1 MPSSAPVK
9 LISWNVNGIRAC
21 VKKGFLDFIAQEQPD
36 IFCLQETKAR
46 REQVDLGLD
55 LEYRDFWNSAEKPGY
70 SGTAIYSKQE
80 PKEVFY
86 GLGLPEHDKEG
97 RVITAEY
104 DDYFLVTVYTPNS
117 KEELKR
123 LEYREKEWDPAF
135 LNHCVE
141 LEKRKPVVFC
151 GDLNVAHKEIDI
163 ARPKQNERTAG
174 FTIEERQG
182 FDRIVEAGFIDTFRE
197 FNQEPEQYT
206 WWSYRA
212 RAREKN
218 IGWRIDYFLIS
229 PELRPRLKNAWIM
242 PEVHGSDHCPVGI
255 ELS

>member
-1 MPSSAPVK
+1 VK

-21 VKKGFLDFIAQEQPD
+21 VKKGFLEFIAKESPD

-55 LEYRDFWNSAEKPGY
+55 LEYKDFWNSAEKPGY
-70 SGTAIYSKQE
+70 SGTAIFSRVE
-80 PKEVFY
+80 PREVFY
-86 GLGLPEHDKEG
+86 GLGIPEHDTEG

-104 DDYFLVTVYTPNS
+104 DDFYLVTVYTPNS

-123 LEYREKEWDPAF
+123 LAYREQEWDPAF
-135 LNHCVE
+135 LEHVVE

-151 GDLNVAHKEIDI
+151 GDLNVAHQEIDI
-163 ARPKQNERTAG
+163 ARPKENERTAG
-174 FTIEERQG
+174 FTSEERQG

-197 FNQEPEQYT
+197 FNQEPDQYT

-229 PELRPRLKNAWIM
+229 PELRPRLKKAWIM
-242 PEVHGSDHCPVGI
+242 PDVHGSDHCPVGI

>member
-1 MPSSAPVK
+1 MSMK
-9 LISWNVNGIRAC
+9 MISWNVNGIRAC
-21 VKKGFLDFIAQEQPD
+21 VKKGFLDFIAREEPD

-55 LEYRDFWNSAEKPGY
+55 LQYRDYWNSAEKPGY
-70 SGTAIYSKQE
+70 SGTAIFSKTE
-80 PKEVFY
+80 PKDVFY
-86 GLGLPEHDKEG
+86 GMGLPEHDSEG

-104 DDYFLVTVYTPNS
+104 DDFYLVTVYTPNS

-123 LEYREKEWDPAF
+123 LAYREQEWDPAF
-135 LNHCVE
+135 LNHVVE

-151 GDLNVAHKEIDI
+151 GDLNVAHQEIDI
-163 ARPKQNERTAG
+163 ARPKENERTAG
-174 FTIEERQG
+174 FTIEERRG
-182 FDRIVEAGFIDTFRE
+182 FDRMVEAGFIDTFRE
-197 FNQEPEQYT
+197 FNHEPHQYT

-212 RAREKN
+212 QARERN

-229 PELRPRLKNAWIM
+229 PELRPRLKKAWIM
-242 PEVHGSDHCPVGI
+242 PEVEGSDHCPVGI